1 MGYDGGFTKIRMKM
15 NTQEELDKY
24 ELKLRSS
31 IYETISSDSFYRFE
45 SNAIDLDYLDNNWVQ
60 AEVMFKTIKDEKVKN
75 YEADDGCFTLITK
88 DMLRQYIFNLHNQN
102 NNDVYFKD
110 IKALE
115 NLYNSFD
122 WDNDTLVFSYS
133 Y

>member
-1 MGYDGGFTKIRMKM
+1 MGYDGGFTKIRMKV

-31 IYETISSDSFYRFE
+31 IYETIGSDSFYRFE
-45 SNAIDLDYLDNNWVQ
+45 SSAIDLDYLDNNWVQ

-75 YEADDGCFTLITK
+75 YEVDDGCFTLITK
-88 DMLRQYIFNLHNQN
+88 DMLRRYIFNLHNQN

-122 WDNDTLVFSYS
+122 WDSDTLVFSYS